1 MYSPIHGDKFELYEK
16 MENPEIELNNTFV
29 RFIGNY
35 IDLDYSI
42 WLYRVLTPFFI
53 AFLLP
58 CIFLFLIYF
67 TILCLYI
74 YRTYSQVIYRACNS
88 NEFNFWDIAR
98 TFIALIWDG
107 HSWLWHGYE
116 VVGLENLPENGPAL
130 IIYYHGAI
138 PIDMYYF
145 VARVYLKRNRLIYT
159 VGDRFLF
166 KMPGWAIIAE
176 AFKVSPGTVQSCSK
190 VLKDGNYLAIS
201 PGGVYEAQFGDNY
214 YELLWGRRV
223 GFAKVAIDAKVP
235 IIPLF
240 TENIREGFRAVGFAT
255 SVFLKIYKFLKFPIR
270 PIYGGFPVKFRTYVG
285 KPIEFD
291 ENITPEELQT
301 KTRIAIEQLI
311 AQYQRIPG
319 SIVHA
324 MLDRFRKPHG
334 KDK

>member
-1 MYSPIHGDKFELYEK
+1 
-16 MENPEIELNNTFV
+16 MEENIENLNSTVV
-29 RFIGNY
+29 RFIGKY
-35 IDLDYSI
+35 IDLDYTI

-58 CIFLFLIYF
+58 CIFVLLIYF
-67 TILCLYI
+67 SILLLYI
-74 YRTYSQVIYRACNS
+74 YRTYSQVITQAYNS
-88 NEFNFWDIAR
+88 NEFNYWNIAR
-98 TFIALIWDG
+98 TLIALIWDG
-107 HSWLWHGYE
+107 HAWLWHGYD
-116 VVGLENLPENGPAL
+116 VVGLENLPTNGPAL

-145 VARVYLKRNRLIYT
+145 VARVYLKRDRLIYT

-166 KMPGWAIIAE
+166 KLPGWAIIAE

-240 TENIREGFRAVGFAT
+240 TENIREGFRAVNFAT
-255 SVFLKIYKFLKFPIR
+255 SFFLRLYNFLKFPVR

-285 KPIEFD
+285 EPIEYD
-291 ENITPEELQT
+291 PETTPEELQT
-301 KTRIAIEQLI
+301 KTRLAIEKLI
-311 AQYQRIPG
+311 NQYQRIPG
-319 SIVHA
+319 SITHA
-324 MLDRFRKPHG
+324 LLDRFRKPHV